1 MSKGQGQHGLDAA
14 RAELIA
20 RDGALGDAD
29 RALTG
34 VVSAAVAQA
43 ADAIRRIEAVQAEI
57 DSTVSD
63 GTPLENRE
71 RARQLLHRQREVITI
86 VTDAR
91 SDASAKIVELQRI
104 RELYQSSQG

>member
-43 ADAIRRIEAVQAEI
+43 ADAIRRIEAVQEITGNDSFTALAAKAAEMRKRM
-57 DSTVSD
+57 
-63 GTPLENRE
+63 RE
-71 RARQLLHRQREVITI
+71 DLGKE
-86 VTDAR
+86 
-91 SDASAKIVELQRI
+91 
-104 RELYQSSQG
+104 